1 MTSFENWGERE
12 LAIRIDHTL
21 IRPDAVKEDF
31 AKLCVESVRY
41 GFLHGCGQFGGSSFV
56 QEPVWRCKGAFR
68 RCNWVSLWT
77 NYYRNKAVC
86 DQRLSTAK

>member
-41 GFLHGCGQFGGSSFV
+41 GFFAWLRSI
-56 QEPVWRCKGAFR
+56 R
-68 RCNWVSLWT
+68 R
-77 NYYRNKAVC
+77 
-86 DQRLSTAK
+86 